1 MDFNFDISFILR
13 CLQIKKSES
22 ESQIPP
28 KHNAQNRFSNGKNG
42 SWIPSKT
49 DDNLK

>member
-1 MDFNFDISFILR
+1 MRKMNFYFDISFISG
-13 CLQIKKSES
+13 CLQVKKSES

-42 SWIPSKT
+42 S
-49 DDNLK
+49 